1 MKKYHTLFISDL
13 RHAGLDPVLMVGI
26 FAPLVLL
33 VVSRFGFPMIA
44 DWLTN
49 GYAFDLY
56 EYSSFTAIFLV
67 ITFPILIGMMTGLLM
82 LDERDENV
90 ISYYAVTPLMR
101 RGYMVYR
108 LALPSGLCTLL
119 SSLYL
124 IASGLS
130 SIQLEHIYILL
141 LLAIEAPCFAL
152 FLASFAANKVEGLAL
167 SKIGGLF
174 IAGPI
179 IAYFVP
185 SPWQIIG
192 AWIPTYWP
200 AKLFFGI
207 EAASGFSVIVYF
219 LVGLIFHLSLLSI
232 MVRIFLKRAD

>member
-1 MKKYHTLFISDL
+1 MKKYRMLFISDI
-13 RHAGLDPVLMVGI
+13 RHTGLDPVLMVGI
-26 FAPLVLL
+26 FAPLALL

-56 EYSSFTAIFLV
+56 KYRSFAAIFLV
-67 ITFPILIGMMTGLLM
+67 MTFPMLTGMMTGLLM

-108 LALPSGLCTLL
+108 LVLPSLLCTFL
-119 SSLYL
+119 SSLFF
-124 IASGLS
+124 IVSGLS
-130 SIQLEHIYILL
+130 SFQLEHIYILI
-141 LLAIEAPCFAL
+141 LLAFEAPCFAL

-179 IAYFVP
+179 VAYFVP
-185 SPWQIIG
+185 SPWQFIG

-200 AKLFFGI
+200 AKLFFVI
-207 EAASGFSVIVYF
+207 EASSGFIVFAYF
-219 LVGLIFHLSLLSI
+219 MVGLLFHLSLLSI
-232 MVRIFLKRAD
+232 MIRIFIKRAD

>member
-26 FAPLVLL
+26 FAPLALL

-185 SPWQIIG
+185 IPWQIIG

>member
-1 MKKYHTLFISDL
+1 MKKYHTLFISDI

-26 FAPLVLL
+26 FAPLALL

-56 EYSSFTAIFLV
+56 KYSSFAAIFLGV
-67 ITFPILIGMMTGLLM
+67 TFPMLTGMMTGLLM

-108 LALPSGLCTLL
+108 LFLPSVLCTLL
-119 SSLYL
+119 SSLYF
-124 IASGLS
+124 IVSGLS
-130 SIQLEHIYILL
+130 SFQLEHIYILL

-179 IAYFVP
+179 VAYFVP
-185 SPWQIIG
+185 SPWQFTG

-200 AKLFFGI
+200 AKLFFVI
-207 EAASGFSVIVYF
+207 NAASSFSVLAYF
-219 LVGLIFHLSLLSI
+219 MVGLLFHLSLLSI
-232 MVRIFLKRAD
+232 MVRIFIKRVD

>member
-1 MKKYHTLFISDL
+1 MKKYRMLFISDI
-13 RHAGLDPVLMVGI
+13 RHTGLDPVLMVGI
-26 FAPLVLL
+26 FAPLALL

-56 EYSSFTAIFLV
+56 KYSSFAAIFLV
-67 ITFPILIGMMTGLLM
+67 MTFPMLTGMMTGLLM

-108 LALPSGLCTLL
+108 LVLPSLLCTFL
-119 SSLYL
+119 SSLFF
-124 IASGLS
+124 IVSGLS
-130 SIQLEHIYILL
+130 SFQLEHIYILI
-141 LLAIEAPCFAL
+141 LLAFEAPCFAL

-179 IAYFVP
+179 VAYFVP
-185 SPWQIIG
+185 SPWQFIG

-200 AKLFFGI
+200 AKLFFVI
-207 EAASGFSVIVYF
+207 EASSGSIVLAY
-219 LVGLIFHLSLLSI
+219 LMVGLLFHLSLLSI
-232 MVRIFLKRAD
+232 MIRIFIKRAD

>member
-1 MKKYHTLFISDL
+1 MKKYRMLFISDI
-13 RHAGLDPVLMVGI
+13 RHTGLDPVLMVGI
-26 FAPLVLL
+26 FAPLALL

-49 GYAFDLY
+49 GYAFDFY
-56 EYSSFTAIFLV
+56 KYSSFAAIFLV
-67 ITFPILIGMMTGLLM
+67 MTFPMLTGMMTGLLM

-101 RGYMVYR
+101 RGYMLYR
-108 LALPSGLCTLL
+108 LVLPSLLCTFL
-119 SSLYL
+119 SSLFF
-124 IASGLS
+124 IVSGLS
-130 SIQLEHIYILL
+130 SFQLEHIYILI
-141 LLAIEAPCFAL
+141 LLAFEAPCFAL

-179 IAYFVP
+179 VAYFVP
-185 SPWQIIG
+185 SPWQFIG

-200 AKLFFGI
+200 AKLFFVI
-207 EAASGFSVIVYF
+207 EASSGFIVLAYF
-219 LVGLIFHLSLLSI
+219 MVGLLFHSSLLSI
-232 MVRIFLKRAD
+232 MIRIFIKRAD

>member
-1 MKKYHTLFISDL
+1 MKKYRMLFISDI
-13 RHAGLDPVLMVGI
+13 RHTGLDPVLMVGI
-26 FAPLVLL
+26 FAPLALL

-56 EYSSFTAIFLV
+56 KYRSFAAIFLV
-67 ITFPILIGMMTGLLM
+67 MTFPMLTGMMTGLLM

-108 LALPSGLCTLL
+108 LVLPSLLCTFL
-119 SSLYL
+119 SSLFF
-124 IASGLS
+124 IVSGLS
-130 SIQLEHIYILL
+130 SFQLEHIYILI
-141 LLAIEAPCFAL
+141 LLAFEAPCFAL

-179 IAYFVP
+179 VAYFVP
-185 SPWQIIG
+185 SPWQFIG

-200 AKLFFGI
+200 AKLF
-207 EAASGFSVIVYF
+207 
-219 LVGLIFHLSLLSI
+219 L
-232 MVRIFLKRAD
+232 

>member
-1 MKKYHTLFISDL
+1 MKKYRMLFISDI
-13 RHAGLDPVLMVGI
+13 RHTGLDPVLMVGI
-26 FAPLVLL
+26 FAPLALL

-56 EYSSFTAIFLV
+56 KYSSFAAIFLV
-67 ITFPILIGMMTGLLM
+67 MTFPMLTGMMTGLLM

-108 LALPSGLCTLL
+108 LVLPSLLCTFL
-119 SSLYL
+119 SSLFF
-124 IASGLS
+124 IVSGLS
-130 SIQLEHIYILL
+130 SFQLEHIYILI
-141 LLAIEAPCFAL
+141 LLAFEAPCFAL

-179 IAYFVP
+179 VAYFVP
-185 SPWQIIG
+185 SPWQFIG
-192 AWIPTYWP
+192 AWISTYWP
-200 AKLFFGI
+200 AKLFFVI
-207 EAASGFSVIVYF
+207 EASSGFIVLAYF
-219 LVGLIFHLSLLSI
+219 MVGLLFHLSLLSI
-232 MVRIFLKRAD
+232 MIRIFIKRAD

>member
-26 FAPLVLL
+26 FAPLALL

-44 DWLTN
+44 DWLRN

-56 EYSSFTAIFLV
+56 EYSSFAAIFLV
-67 ITFPILIGMMTGLLM
+67 VTIPILIGMMTGLLM

-108 LALPSGLCTLL
+108 LVLPSVLCTLL

-124 IASGLS
+124 IVSGLF

-179 IAYFVP
+179 VAYFVP
-185 SPWQIIG
+185 SPWQIMG

-200 AKLFFGI
+200 AKLFFVI
-207 EAASGFSVIVYF
+207 EATRGFSVIPSF

-232 MVRIFLKRAD
+232 MVRIFIRRAD

>member
-1 MKKYHTLFISDL
+1 MKKYRMLFISDI

-26 FAPLVLL
+26 FAPLALL
-33 VVSRFGFPMIA
+33 VVSRFGFPMAA
-44 DWLTN
+44 DWLTY
-49 GYAFDLY
+49 GYTFDLY
-56 EYSSFTAIFLV
+56 EYSSFAAIFLV
-67 ITFPILIGMMTGLLM
+67 MTFPMLTGMMTGLLM
-82 LDERDENV
+82 LDERDEKI

-108 LALPSGLCTLL
+108 LVLPSVLCTLL
-119 SSLYL
+119 SSLYF
-124 IASGLS
+124 IVSGLS
-130 SIQLEHIYILL
+130 SFQFEHIYILL

-179 IAYFVP
+179 VAYFIP
-185 SPWQIIG
+185 SPWQFMG

-200 AKLFFGI
+200 AKLFFVI
-207 EAASGFSVIVYF
+207 EASSGFIVIAYF
-219 LVGLIFHLSLLSI
+219 MVGLLFHLSLLSI
-232 MVRIFLKRAD
+232 MVRVFIKRAD

>member
-1 MKKYHTLFISDL
+1 MKKYRMLFISDI
-13 RHAGLDPVLMVGI
+13 RHTGLDPVLMVGI
-26 FAPLVLL
+26 FAPLALL

-56 EYSSFTAIFLV
+56 KYSSFAAIFLV
-67 ITFPILIGMMTGLLM
+67 MTFPMLTGMMTGLLM

-108 LALPSGLCTLL
+108 LVLPSLLCTFL
-119 SSLYL
+119 SSLFF
-124 IASGLS
+124 IVSGLS
-130 SIQLEHIYILL
+130 SFQLEHIYILI
-141 LLAIEAPCFAL
+141 LLAFEAPCFAL

-174 IAGPI
+174 IVGPI
-179 IAYFVP
+179 VAYFVP
-185 SPWQIIG
+185 SPWQFIG

-200 AKLFFGI
+200 AKLFFVI
-207 EAASGFSVIVYF
+207 EASSGFIVLAYF
-219 LVGLIFHLSLLSI
+219 MVGLLFHLSLLSI
-232 MVRIFLKRAD
+232 MIRIFIKRAD

>member
-33 VVSRFGFPMIA
+33 FVSRFGFPMIA

-56 EYSSFTAIFLV
+56 EYRSFTAIFLV

>member
-1 MKKYHTLFISDL
+1 
-13 RHAGLDPVLMVGI
+13 
-26 FAPLVLL
+26 
-33 VVSRFGFPMIA
+33 
-44 DWLTN
+44 
-49 GYAFDLY
+49 
-56 EYSSFTAIFLV
+56 
-67 ITFPILIGMMTGLLM
+67 MMTGLLM

-108 LALPSGLCTLL
+108 LVLPSVLCTLL

-124 IASGLS
+124 IASGLF
-130 SIQLEHIYILL
+130 SIQLDHIYILL
-141 LLAIEAPCFAL
+141 LVAIEAPCFAL

-179 IAYFVP
+179 VVYFVP
-185 SPWQIIG
+185 TPWQIIG

-200 AKLFFGI
+200 AKLFFAI
-207 EAASGFSVIVYF
+207 EAASGYSVIAYF

-232 MVRIFLKRAD
+232 MVRIFLKRTD

>member
-1 MKKYHTLFISDL
+1 MKKYHTLFISDI

-33 VVSRFGFPMIA
+33 VASRFGFPMIA

-49 GYAFDLY
+49 GYAFELY

-207 EAASGFSVIVYF
+207 EAVSGFSVIVYF

>member
-1 MKKYHTLFISDL
+1 MKKYRMLFISDI
-13 RHAGLDPVLMVGI
+13 RHTGLDPVLMVGI
-26 FAPLVLL
+26 FAPLALL

-56 EYSSFTAIFLV
+56 KYSSFAAIFLV
-67 ITFPILIGMMTGLLM
+67 MTFPMLTGMMTGLLM

-108 LALPSGLCTLL
+108 LVLPSLLCTFL
-119 SSLYL
+119 SSLFF
-124 IASGLS
+124 IVSGLS
-130 SIQLEHIYILL
+130 SFQLEHIYILI
-141 LLAIEAPCFAL
+141 LLAFEAPCFAL

-179 IAYFVP
+179 VAYFVP
-185 SPWQIIG
+185 SPWQFIG

-200 AKLFFGI
+200 AKLFFVI
-207 EAASGFSVIVYF
+207 EASSGFSVLAYF
-219 LVGLIFHLSLLSI
+219 MVGLLFHLSLLSI
-232 MVRIFLKRAD
+232 MIRIFIKRAD

>member
-1 MKKYHTLFISDL
+1 MKKYRMLFISDI

-26 FAPLVLL
+26 FAPLALL

-56 EYSSFTAIFLV
+56 KYRSFAAIFLV
-67 ITFPILIGMMTGLLM
+67 MTFPMLTGMMTGLLM

-101 RGYMVYR
+101 KGYMVYR
-108 LALPSGLCTLL
+108 LVLPSLLCTFL
-119 SSLYL
+119 SSLFF
-124 IASGLS
+124 IVSGLS
-130 SIQLEHIYILL
+130 SFQLEHIYILL
-141 LLAIEAPCFAL
+141 LLAFEAPCFAL

-179 IAYFVP
+179 VAYFVP
-185 SPWQIIG
+185 SPWQFIG

-200 AKLFFGI
+200 AKLFFVI
-207 EAASGFSVIVYF
+207 EASSGFIVLAYF
-219 LVGLIFHLSLLSI
+219 MVGLLFHLSLLSI
-232 MVRIFLKRAD
+232 MIRIFIKRAD